1 MEINKQITIQ
11 VFDEVGGSA
20 AISVDDGNNIFAK
33 IDHAITNKVNVVLS
47 FQNIELIITAFLN
60 AAIGQLYSKYT
71 SEELTAHLQITN
83 VRPEDKRLF
92 KMVIERAKE
101 YFSNPNSFDE
111 SIKTEME
118 HND

>member
-1 MEINKQITIQ
+1 MENKQITIQ

-20 AISVDDGNNIFAK
+20 AICVDDGNNIFKK
-33 IDHAITNKVNVVLS
+33 IDHAITNEVNVVLS

-71 SEELTAHLQITN
+71 SEQIKAYLQITN

-92 KMVIERAKE
+92 NMVIERAKD
-101 YFSNPNSFDE
+101 YFSNPDSFDE
-111 SIKTEME
+111 SINAEMG